1 MKKSNN
7 KKGIALIEVVIALI
21 LLTSYIVFNTGL
33 DYTAYT
39 NVRHVQNYT
48 VATNILIENTEQVKA
63 QSYEEVVGWLDTIE
77 TAIYTYNVSVTVN
90 TETYNSFE
98 YKVVNITV
106 TWGDETIRASVLKY
120 NPPIFTEVTG

>member
-1 MKKSNN
+1 MKNNN
-7 KKGIALIEVVIALI
+7 KKGIALIEIVVALI

-33 DYTAYT
+33 YYTAYT
-39 NVRHVQNYT
+39 NVKHVQNYT
-48 VATNILIENTEQVKA
+48 VATNILIQNTELVKA
-63 QSYEEVVGWLDTIE
+63 QSYEEVIGWLDTIE

-120 NPPIFTEVTG
+120 NPSIFTEVTG

>member
-1 MKKSNN
+1 MKKNS

-21 LLTSYIVFNTGL
+21 LLTSYIVFNTGMY
-33 DYTAYT
+33 YTAYT

-48 VATNILIENTEQVKA
+48 VATNILIEATEQVKA

-77 TAIYTYNVSVTVN
+77 TPVYTFDVSVLVN

-98 YKVVNITV
+98 YKVANITV
-106 TWGDETIRASVLKY
+106 SWGDETMRTSVLKY
-120 NPPIFTEVTG
+120 NPPIFTEVTE

>member
-21 LLTSYIVFNTGL
+21 LLTSYIVFNTGMY
-33 DYTAYT
+33 YTAYT